1 MPDEKDAS
9 EERQERTVSVEEQ
22 PSDSPS
28 AKPEEREAP
37 GEKLVVP
44 IEGMHCADCA
54 LNIEHSIEH
63 VPGVL
68 EANVDYVMETATI
81 HYDPFRTDISRI
93 QRAITKPGYVVSET
107 LYESW
112 RRFWVEKRLAFYMG
126 VTGAILLTSWLLH
139 LIGGDG
145 QKVSSDVLALIALAI
160 GGYPILRSV
169 VKTLLV
175 PDINVDTL
183 VAVAAAGAVA
193 LGAYL
198 EAATVVFIMIFG
210 EFLEHFTVSRTKR
223 AITSLIALT
232 PENAVVRRN
241 GTEVTVGADQVHR
254 NEVVLVRPGERLPV
268 DGEIVEGNGAVN
280 QATITGESL
289 PVEVEV
295 GAKVFS
301 GTVLETGYIE
311 VSATQVGEDTQ
322 LAHIRRLILE
332 AQQKKAPIQRVA
344 DRYARFF
351 VPIIIGIAIVV
362 WLVGQLVTHNAHT
375 AVTRA
380 ITVLI
385 VACPC
390 ALILGTPTAVV
401 ASMGRAAKSGV
412 LIKGGAFL
420 EAMGSVDAVLMD
432 KTGTLTRGEPQVT
445 QVKSFSS
452 LSTPELLTQ
461 AACAERRSEH
471 PLARAILRRA
481 EELELAAPEPDT
493 FEAVRGMGVLAC
505 ILDNRIHIGNREY
518 LVQAGVAIPPE
529 ADEFR
534 EAMEDEGQTVFH
546 LAVDGEYKGAICVA
560 DVLRPEAP
568 AVIQRLKERGVKT
581 VAMLTGDGQRVA
593 AAIAHRLGIDAFYA
607 EMLPQDKVNKVR
619 EMEAQ
624 GASVAMVGD
633 GVNDAP
639 ALAAAKVGIAMGAA
653 GSDVAIETAD
663 IALMS
668 DDLEK
673 LPMLFGMSRRTLHII
688 AQNIVFALG
697 FNLAMVALSA
707 GGELSLIWGAV
718 AHQVSSLA
726 VILNS
731 MRLLRK

>member
-1 MPDEKDAS
+1 MADEQGGQPEDEQYEVVAVD
-9 EERQERTVSVEEQ
+9 EAPTERTI
-22 PSDSPS
+22 
-28 AKPEEREAP
+28 P
-37 GEKLVVP
+37 GRKITVP

-54 LNIEHSIEH
+54 LNIEHSIAH

-68 EANVDYVMETATI
+68 EANVDYVLETATI
-81 HYDPFRTDISRI
+81 HYDPFRTDESRI

-112 RRFWVEKRLAFYMG
+112 RRFWLEKRLAFHMG
-126 VTGAILLTSWLLH
+126 LTGLIILVSWVFH
-139 LIGGDG
+139 LMNNDG
-145 QKVSSDVLALIALAI
+145 LQTASDILALVGLAV

-169 VKTLLV
+169 IKTLLV

-183 VAVAAAGAVA
+183 VAIAAAGAVA

-232 PENAVVRRN
+232 PENAVVRRH
-241 GTEVTVGADQVHR
+241 GGEITVQADLVRQG
-254 NEVVLVRPGERLPV
+254 EIVLVRPGERIPV
-268 DGEIVEGNGAVN
+268 DGEIAEGNGAVN
-280 QATITGESL
+280 EATITGESL
-289 PVEVEV
+289 PVEVEP
-295 GAKVFS
+295 GARVYS
-301 GTVLETGYIE
+301 GTVLEAGYLE
-311 VSATQVGEDTQ
+311 VRATQVGEDTQ

-344 DRYARFF
+344 DRYASFF
-351 VPIIIGIAIVV
+351 VPIIIGIAILV
-362 WLVGQLVTHNAHT
+362 WLAGQLVTHNTHT

-420 EAMGSVDAVLMD
+420 EAMGSLDAVFMD

-445 QVKSFSS
+445 QVKSFSE
-452 LSTPELLTQ
+452 LTPPELLTQ

-471 PLARAILRRA
+471 PLARAILKRA
-481 EELELAAPEPDT
+481 EELELAAIEPDT
-493 FEAVRGMGVLAC
+493 FESVRGMGVLAC
-505 ILDNRIHIGNREY
+505 IAESRIQIGNREY
-518 LVQAGVAIPPE
+518 LIQAGVKIPAE

-534 EAMEDEGQTVFH
+534 KAMEDEGQTVFH
-546 LAVDGEYKGAICVA
+546 LAVDGLYKGTICVA
-560 DVLRPEAP
+560 DVIRPEA
-568 AVIQRLKERGVKT
+568 ASVIRQLREKGVKT
-581 VAMLTGDGQRVA
+581 VAMLTGDGKRVA
-593 AAIAHRLGIDAFYA
+593 AAIAHRLGIDSFYA

-619 EMEAQ
+619 ELEAR

-673 LPMLFGMSRRTLHII
+673 LPFLFGMSRRTLRII
-688 AQNIVFALG
+688 AQNIIFALA
-697 FNLAMVALSA
+697 FNVAMVALSA
-707 GGELSLIWGAV
+707 GGELSLIGGAV
-718 AHQVSSLA
+718 VHQISSLA

>member
-1 MPDEKDAS
+1 LAEDQDERGNSS
-9 EERQERTVSVEEQ
+9 EHETIIVDED
-22 PSDSPS
+22 PS
-28 AKPEEREAP
+28 EREVP
-37 GEKLVVP
+37 GERLVIP

-81 HYDPFRTDISRI
+81 HYDPFRTDVNRI

-107 LYESW
+107 MIESW
-112 RRFWVEKRLAFYMG
+112 QRFWLEKRLAFYMAI
-126 VTGAILLTSWLLH
+126 TGIIILTSWMLH
-139 LIGGDG
+139 LIGGDS
-145 QKVSSDVLALIALAI
+145 QKVPSDVLALVGLAI
-160 GGYPILRSV
+160 GGYPILKSV
-169 VKTLLV
+169 IRTLMV
-175 PDINVDTL
+175 PDVNVDTL
-183 VAVAAAGAVA
+183 VAIAAAGAVA

-223 AITSLIALT
+223 AITSLIELS
-232 PENAVVRRN
+232 PETAVVRRN
-241 GTEVTVGADQVHR
+241 GEEVAIGADQVHR
-254 NEVVLVRPGERLPV
+254 NEIVLVKPGERIPV
-268 DGEIVEGNGAVN
+268 DGEIAGGTGAVN
-280 QATITGESL
+280 QATITGESV
-289 PVEVEV
+289 PVEVEQ
-295 GAKVFS
+295 GARVYS

-311 VSATQVGEDTQ
+311 VRATQVGEDTQ

-332 AQQKKAPIQRVA
+332 AQQAKAPIQRVA

-362 WLVGQLVTHNAHT
+362 WIVGQAVTHSAHT

-445 QVKSFSS
+445 QVKSFSE
-452 LSTPELLTQ
+452 LSVSELLTQ

-471 PLARAILRRA
+471 PLARAILNRA

-505 ILDNRIHIGNREY
+505 ILESRIHIGNREY
-518 LVQAGVAIPPE
+518 LLQAGVDIPPE
-529 ADEFR
+529 ADQFR

-568 AVIQRLKERGVKT
+568 EVIKRLRERGVKT
-581 VAMLTGDGQRVA
+581 VAMLTGDGRRVA
-593 AAIAHRLGIDAFYA
+593 ASIAHRLGIDTYYA

-619 EMEAQ
+619 ELEAQ

-673 LPMLFGMSRRTLHII
+673 LPFLFGMSYRTLHII

-718 AHQVSSLA
+718 AHQISSLA

>member
-1 MPDEKDAS
+1 MPDDRRA
-9 EERQERTVSVEEQ
+9 
-22 PSDSPS
+22 
-28 AKPEEREAP
+28 PEEHSESTITIEEEPSGELSARPEESDAP
-37 GEKLVVP
+37 GERLVIP

-54 LNIEHSIEH
+54 LNIEHSIAH

-81 HYDPFRTDISRI
+81 HYDPYRTDVNRI

-112 RRFWVEKRLAFYMG
+112 RRFWLEKRLAFYVS
-126 VTGAILLTSWLLH
+126 VTGIIILMSWLLH
-139 LIGGDG
+139 LIGGES
-145 QKVSSDVLALIALAI
+145 QKVPSDVLALVGLVI
-160 GGYPILRSV
+160 GGYPILKSV
-169 VKTLLV
+169 IRTLLV

-223 AITSLIALT
+223 AITSLIELS
-232 PENAVVRRN
+232 PESAVVRRN
-241 GTEVTVGADQVHR
+241 GQEITVGADQVHR
-254 NEVVLVRPGERLPV
+254 NEIVLVKPGERIPV
-268 DGEIVEGNGAVN
+268 DGEIAVGTGAVN
-280 QATITGESL
+280 QATITGESV
-289 PVEVEV
+289 PVEVEE
-295 GAKVFS
+295 GARVYS

-311 VSATQVGEDTQ
+311 VRATQVGEDTQ

-401 ASMGRAAKSGV
+401 ASMGKAAKRGV

-445 QVKSFSS
+445 QVKSFSE
-452 LSTPELLTQ
+452 LTTPELLTQ

-481 EELELAAPEPDT
+481 EELELAAMEPDT
-493 FEAVRGMGVLAC
+493 FEATRGMGVLAC
-505 ILDNRIHIGNREY
+505 IAENRIHIGNREY
-518 LVQAGVAIPPE
+518 LLQAGVDIPPE

-546 LAVDGEYKGAICVA
+546 VAVDGAYKGAICVA
-560 DVLRPEAP
+560 DVLRPEA
-568 AVIQRLKERGVKT
+568 ASVVTALKERGVKT
-581 VAMLTGDGQRVA
+581 VAMLTGDGKRVA

-619 EMEAQ
+619 ELEAQ

-673 LPMLFGMSRRTLHII
+673 LPMLFGMSRRTLRII